1 MDATSAEACSL
12 PFSLSRVTS
21 ELHEQVI
28 QEGDAQGTVQE
39 NSLGMSW
46 MGLKDQNFSEDQD
59 STYYGI
65 QFTLQIPYLDS
76 TVLLTSDS

>member
-1 MDATSAEACSL
+1 VQDNQLCPSIELQEACSL
-12 PFSLSRVTS
+12 PFSLLRVTS

-46 MGLKDQNFSEDQD
+46 MGL
-59 STYYGI
+59 
-65 QFTLQIPYLDS
+65 
-76 TVLLTSDS
+76 TSLKIKIRKK